1 MSRLDLLTLDS
12 LFMTPRSPQFV
23 WWKGN
28 PNPVAKA
35 AHVNHGWPYLATK
48 RGRTRSNS
56 LFESAPREP
65 APASAIRISESF
77 VWIHELRQQRETKMK
92 WVWMVPLVVG
102 FVHSSAS
109 LAQGPPEF
117 TVFTFGDTS
126 CAAWTKSQTDAA
138 LRAQFQAWFRGFVS
152 GYNFGNSA
160 NQVLSGTM
168 PNPANIA
175 LYVDK
180 FCRENPTLDFIGIVT
195 PLIQEIREVRV
206 PAPIP

>member
-1 MSRLDLLTLDS
+1 
-12 LFMTPRSPQFV
+12 
-23 WWKGN
+23 
-28 PNPVAKA
+28 
-35 AHVNHGWPYLATK
+35 
-48 RGRTRSNS
+48 
-56 LFESAPREP
+56 
-65 APASAIRISESF
+65 
-77 VWIHELRQQRETKMK
+77 MK
-92 WVWMVPLVVG
+92 WVWIVPLALG

-109 LAQGPPEF
+109 FAQGPPEF

-160 NQVLSGTM
+160 NQVTSGTM

-180 FCRENPTLDFIGIVT
+180 FCRENPTLEFIGAVT
-195 PLIQEIREVRV
+195 PLIREIREVRV
-206 PAPIP
+206 PAPMQKP

>member
-1 MSRLDLLTLDS
+1 
-12 LFMTPRSPQFV
+12 
-23 WWKGN
+23 
-28 PNPVAKA
+28 
-35 AHVNHGWPYLATK
+35 
-48 RGRTRSNS
+48 
-56 LFESAPREP
+56 
-65 APASAIRISESF
+65 
-77 VWIHELRQQRETKMK
+77 MK
-92 WVWMVPLVVG
+92 WVWIVPLALG

-180 FCRENPTLDFIGIVT
+180 FCRENPTLDFIGSVT
-195 PLIQEIREVRV
+195 PLIREIREYRVRE
-206 PAPIP
+206 PMP

>member
-1 MSRLDLLTLDS
+1 
-12 LFMTPRSPQFV
+12 
-23 WWKGN
+23 
-28 PNPVAKA
+28 
-35 AHVNHGWPYLATK
+35 
-48 RGRTRSNS
+48 
-56 LFESAPREP
+56 
-65 APASAIRISESF
+65 
-77 VWIHELRQQRETKMK
+77 MK
-92 WVWMVPLVVG
+92 WVWFGLLAFG

-109 LAQGPPEF
+109 FAQGPPEF

-160 NQVLSGTM
+160 NQVPSGAM

-180 FCRENPTLDFIGIVT
+180 FCRENPTLAFIDAVT
-195 PLIQEIREVRV
+195 PLIQEVREHRV
-206 PAPIP
+206 PSPTP